1 MIKIPLNFF
10 YTVFI
15 ALSLKYILVY
25 VTNIL
30 NNYTLRVLMGF
41 LISLQKEVQKI
52 GVKPV
57 GKKRMLLLLKDVY
70 QQTHQCRINIS
81 AYSDK
86 TYKSPPVYCILTAVL
101 FSNIFFLHIYLVS
114 AYKP

>member
-1 MIKIPLNFF
+1 MIKIPLDFF

-41 LISLQKEVQKI
+41 LNSLQKEVQKI

-81 AYSDK
+81 TYSDK

-101 FSNIFFLHIYLVS
+101 FSNIFLHIYLVS